1 MNAHDFNQP
10 PLADWLLDTR
20 QRSLALYADL
30 DGAQLLGPRLN
41 SVNPPLWEIG
51 HLGWFQEYWCL
62 RYLDENQVPLPSLL
76 ANSDTLY
83 NSATVAHDLRWDLPL
98 PDIDATLLYVEKV
111 IEGVLERMEKEPD
124 NPSLRYFAELAVF
137 HEDMHGEA
145 LFYTRQTLSYPR
157 PRLAGWPRARANG
170 PRPVASLGL
179 PRIHAA
185 SGDALHGDANIRS
198 GRFLLGA
205 KQDDRGFVFDNE
217 KWAHE
222 IDVPSFCI
230 AKTAVSNAEYLE
242 FVMANGYLRR
252 EFWCDAGWAWCEQLH
267 ARHPGY
273 WQQRDGAWYLREFD
287 EWIPMSER
295 NDAAII
301 YVNWYEADA
310 YCRFAGRRLPTEAEW
325 ELAASGF
332 EKRSTPWVN
341 SIASLKALP
350 RANLDSI
357 MSSAVSVRACPAG
370 DTPEG
375 VRQLWGNVWEW
386 TADWF
391 VPYRGFVRDPYK
403 EYSEPWFRDHKV
415 LRGGCFATR
424 MRLLRN
430 TWRNFY
436 TPDRRDVFA
445 GFRTCALGN
454 L

>member
-1 MNAHDFNQP
+1 MQNVMQDFTPP
-10 PLADWLLDTR
+10 PLQEWLLDTR
-20 QRSLALYADL
+20 HRSLALYADL
-30 DGAQLLGPRLN
+30 DGARLLGPRLN

-62 RYLDENQVPLPSLL
+62 RYQGENQVPLPSLL

-83 NSATVAHDLRWDLPL
+83 NSATLAHDIRWDLPL
-98 PDIDATLLYVEKV
+98 PDIDETQRYLENV
-111 IEGVLERMEKEPD
+111 IEGVLERLEKEPD

-145 LFYTRQTLSYPR
+145 FFYTRQTLSYPR
-157 PRLAGWPRARANG
+157 PQLEAQ
-170 PRPVASLGL
+170 
-179 PRIHAA
+179 IHAA
-185 SGDALHGDANIRS
+185 SGNVPHGDAKIR
-198 GRFLLGA
+198 GGQFLLGA
-205 KQDDRGFVFDNE
+205 KQDDHGFVFDNE

-222 IDVPSFCI
+222 VAVPSFRM

-242 FVMANGYLRR
+242 FVTTDGYMRR
-252 EFWCDAGWAWCEQLH
+252 EFWSDAGWEWRERVD

-273 WQQRDGAWYLREFD
+273 WQQRDGTWYLREFA
-287 EWIPMSER
+287 EWLPMSER

-332 EKRSTPWVN
+332 EKRRNPWVN
-341 SIASLKALP
+341 NIASLKSSP
-350 RANLDSI
+350 TANLDGI
-357 MSSAVSVRACPAG
+357 MPNTVSVSACPAG

-375 VRQLWGNVWEW
+375 VRQMWGNVWEW

-391 VPYRGFVRDPYK
+391 VPYPGFVRDLYK
-403 EYSEPWFRDHKV
+403 EYSEPWFRDQKV

-424 MRLLRN
+424 TRLLRN

-436 TPDRRDVFA
+436 TPDRRDVCA
-445 GFRTCALGN
+445 GFRTCAIGSL
-454 L
+454 